1 MMSAMNDGASNMIDP
16 MNGQI
21 FSLPDADVQLLPNF
35 LDAATAANTFARL
48 HAQIGWEQHRVRL
61 FGRELDSPRLSC
73 WIGDADAYY
82 TYSRM
87 QFEPR
92 PWLPELANL
101 RDRMALACA
110 TNFNS
115 VLCNLYRDGRD
126 SMGLHSD
133 DEPELGPAP
142 IIASLSL
149 GGVRRFR
156 LRHKHDKSLA
166 LTLDLPSGSLLLMRG
181 ATQKN
186 YRHDLP
192 KTTREVAAR
201 INLTFRRIF
210 NAGET
215 RQERCLKT
223 SARKSVASSSRHPS
237 LR

>member
-1 MMSAMNDGASNMIDP
+1 MLAMSDDASNVDDQT
-16 MNGQI
+16 NWQI
-21 FSLPDADVQLLPNF
+21 FSLPGADVRLLPNF
-35 LDAATAANTFARL
+35 LDAATAAKTFARL
-48 HAQIGWEQHRVRL
+48 QAQIAWEQHRVRL

-73 WIGDADAYY
+73 WIGDADARY

-87 QFEPR
+87 LFEPR

-101 RDRMALACA
+101 RDRIASACA
-110 TNFNS
+110 ANFNS

-156 LRHKHDKSLA
+156 LRHKRDKSLG

-192 KTTREVAAR
+192 KTARHVSAR
-201 INLTFRRIF
+201 INLTFRRITV
-210 NAGET
+210 AGET
-215 RQERCLKT
+215 R
-223 SARKSVASSSRHPS
+223 
-237 LR
+237 

>member
-1 MMSAMNDGASNMIDP
+1 VIDDT
-16 MNGQI
+16 NEQI
-21 FSLPDADVQLLPNF
+21 FSLPGADVRLLPNF
-35 LDAATAANTFARL
+35 LDAATAAKTFARL

-73 WIGDADAYY
+73 WIGDADARYSH
-82 TYSRM
+82 SRM

-92 PWLPELANL
+92 PWSVELANL
-101 RDRMALACA
+101 RDQIALVCDAK
-110 TNFNS
+110 FNS

-156 LRHKHDKSLA
+156 LRHKHDKSLGLA
-166 LTLDLPSGSLLLMRG
+166 LDLPSGSLLLMRG

-192 KTTREVAAR
+192 KTTREVVAR
-201 INLTFRRIF
+201 INLTFRRIIV
-210 NAGET
+210 AGET
-215 RQERCLKT
+215 R
-223 SARKSVASSSRHPS
+223 
-237 LR
+237 

>member
-1 MMSAMNDGASNMIDP
+1 MMLAMSDDDSNTIDP
-16 MNGQI
+16 LNWQI
-21 FSLPDADVQLLPNF
+21 FSLLDADVQLLPNF
-35 LDAATAANTFARL
+35 LDGASAAKTFARL
-48 HAQIGWEQHRVRL
+48 QAQIAWEQHRVRL

-73 WIGDADAYY
+73 WIGDADARY

-92 PWLPELANL
+92 PWLPELAIL
-101 RDRMALACA
+101 RDRIALVCTAK
-110 TNFNS
+110 FNS
-115 VLCNLYRDGRD
+115 VLCNLYRNGRD

-133 DEPELGPAP
+133 DEPELGPSP

-156 LRHKHDKSLA
+156 LRHKRDKSLA
-166 LTLDLPSGSLLLMRG
+166 LTLDLPSGSLLLMYG

-192 KTTREVAAR
+192 KTAREVAAR

-210 NAGET
+210 PMGSDPEI
-215 RQERCLKT
+215 C
-223 SARKSVASSSRHPS
+223 RHPS
-237 LR
+237 ECWDPF

>member
-1 MMSAMNDGASNMIDP
+1 MNDGADNVNDP
-16 MNGQI
+16 NNWQI

-35 LDAATAANTFARL
+35 LDVATAAKTFADL
-48 HAQIGWEQHRVRL
+48 HAQICWEQHRVRL

-73 WIGDADAYY
+73 WIGDDDAYY

-101 RDRMALACA
+101 RDRIALVCA
-110 TNFNS
+110 SKFNS
-115 VLCNLYRDGRD
+115 VLCNLYRNGRD

-142 IIASLSL
+142 VIASLSL

-156 LRHKHDKSLA
+156 LRHKHDKSLG
-166 LTLDLPSGSLLLMRG
+166 LTLDLPLGSLLLMRG

-192 KTTREVAAR
+192 KTAREVAAR
-201 INLTFRRIF
+201 INLTFRRIIV
-210 NAGET
+210 AGET
-215 RQERCLKT
+215 R
-223 SARKSVASSSRHPS
+223 
-237 LR
+237 